1 MAEPKGRNP
10 KVGSMKGNQSKAG
23 GESAARPVLS
33 VGEATNRLFNET
45 NKPNPSPKLI
55 VNQGGRV

>member
-1 MAEPKGRNP
+1 MEPQGRNP

-23 GESAARPVLS
+23 ATKAARPVTS

-45 NKPNPSPKLI
+45 NKETSPKL
-55 VNQGGRV
+55 VRDQGGRV